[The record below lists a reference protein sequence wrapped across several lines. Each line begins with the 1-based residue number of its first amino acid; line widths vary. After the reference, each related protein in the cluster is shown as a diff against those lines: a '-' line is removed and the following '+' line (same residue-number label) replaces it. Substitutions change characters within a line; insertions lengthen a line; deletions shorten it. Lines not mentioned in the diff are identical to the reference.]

1 MCESLRKKCTC
12 GRNTAE
18 IFFGRM
24 ILDER
29 VVKHV
34 YCPRCSN
41 GLPTDG
47 KSRVWDN
54 GWVLELNMDVIKER
68 APIMEISPDRV
79 DADWVF
85 DQGFVTWVGY
95 TPDDAKH
102 RNRERTEIL
111 KLAHIDFQAYLTAM
125 KEWGI
130 NREKRFCAQGWR
142 KARGA

>member
-29 VVKHV
+29 AVKRV
-34 YCPRCSN
+34 YCPQCSN
-41 GLPTDG
+41 GSPAEGD
-47 KSRVWDN
+47 SRVWDN
-54 GWVLELNMDVIKER
+54 GWVLELNMDVIRAR

-79 DADWVF
+79 RADWVF

-102 RNRERTEIL
+102 RNRERAEIL
-111 KLAHIDFQAYLTAM
+111 KLAPTDFQAYLKAM

-130 NREKRFCAQGWR
+130 SREKRLREQGWR
-142 KARGA
+142 KARSA